1 MYVYNAWREGADR
14 ANVPTTTDP
23 LFHRDPTRTPP
34 PLPQLFN
41 SLGLHID
48 ASSGY
53 EIDRAIRAGVPAS
66 HISLSSQVR
75 TRCVLTYRKIYVPGD
90 LIQPTN

>member
-1 MYVYNAWREGADR
+1 M
-14 ANVPTTTDP
+14 
-23 LFHRDPTRTPP
+23 
-34 PLPQLFN
+34 N

-75 TRCVLTYRKIYVPGD
+75 TRCVLTHPKIYVSDD
-90 LIQPTN
+90 LI